1 MSIISVLHACVAVFV
16 QTNLAPNVQKRI
28 LADLLPSIHSVPAAA
43 TMLHRRLPLFPLNIN
58 SSTASVVHG
67 ATGLAHK
74 DVTLPGRE
82 FVFINPSVAWVGGST
97 YLLAARRHI
106 GRWLDE
112 RKTRK
117 VWKSEVWVGEV
128 PAAQLGGASAR
139 GGTIGLKHVDVFAAA
154 LPFNSSSGSSN
165 SNSKTTVD
173 CRFELRNKR
182 AVPSLSCCACC
193 CIPQH

>member
-1 MSIISVLHACVAVFV
+1 MLAIHV
-16 QTNLAPNVQKRI
+16 QTNLAPSVQKRI

-43 TMLHRRLPLFPLNIN
+43 TMLHRRLPLYPLNIN
-58 SSTASVVHG
+58 SSTTSDAQGAAVVVR
-67 ATGLAHK
+67 K
-74 DVTLPGRE
+74 DVTPPGRE

-112 RKTRK
+112 HKTRK

-139 GGTIGLKHVDVFAAA
+139 GGTIGLKHVDVFAASS
-154 LPFNSSSGSSN
+154 FNSSSGSSG
-165 SNSKTTVD
+165 KTTVD
-173 CRFELRNKR
+173 CRFEILNTR
-182 AVPSLSCCACC
+182 AAPSLSCCANC